1 MPVLDA
7 TDLYR
12 FYHSGDAEVVAVRGV
27 SLVLN
32 KGELVALVG
41 PSGSGKS
48 TLLHLIAGIDEP
60 DGGHVNIDGRR
71 LSRRPEKVRAA
82 IRARHIGVF
91 MQAGNL
97 IDHLTVAGNIRL
109 QRSLAKKLDVGTA
122 ATDLASR
129 LGLSAYW
136 NRLPS
141 QLSGGEA
148 ARAGLAVALSAEPEI
163 LLCDEPTAEVDA
175 DTERHIIAEFIQ
187 RRQSGIAILVATHSS
202 VLAQA
207 ADRVLQ
213 LRDGSLVNG

>member
-1 MPVLDA
+1 
-7 TDLYR
+7 
-12 FYHSGDAEVVAVRGV
+12 
-27 SLVLN
+27 
-32 KGELVALVG
+32 
-41 PSGSGKS
+41 
-48 TLLHLIAGIDEP
+48 
-60 DGGHVNIDGRR
+60 
-71 LSRRPEKVRAA
+71 VRAA